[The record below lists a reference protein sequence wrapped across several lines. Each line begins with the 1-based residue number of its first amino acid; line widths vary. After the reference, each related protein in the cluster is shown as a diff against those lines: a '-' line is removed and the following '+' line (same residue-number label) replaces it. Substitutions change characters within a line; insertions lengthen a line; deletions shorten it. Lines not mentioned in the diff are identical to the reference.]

1 MGATIRYTPATPGIK
16 NHTPKNGCGCLSFF
30 AKVLKIIPI
39 NTIDIFFNQ
48 PSPYMGI
55 KNHTR
60 ELILPFHLY
69 LGIKIHTQV
78 VENAVYFN
86 GGGIKKYTYGLV
98 MSGKMAKF
106 G

>member
-1 MGATIRYTPATPGIK
+1 MGFPALYPGIK
-16 NHTPKNGCGCLSFF
+16 NHTQQNGCGCLSFF

-48 PSPYMGI
+48 PPPYMGI

-60 ELILPFHLY
+60 ELIMRFHLY

-86 GGGIKKYTYGLV
+86 FVCGGGIKKHTYGLEMLGIIV
-98 MSGKMAKF
+98 KF

>member
-1 MGATIRYTPATPGIK
+1 MGWLFILLRQGI
-16 NHTPKNGCGCLSFF
+16 
-30 AKVLKIIPI
+30 KIIPI

-60 ELILPFHLY
+60 ELILRFHLY

-78 VENAVYFN
+78 VDKAAYFYW
-86 GGGIKKYTYGLV
+86 GIKKHTYGLEMLGIIV
-98 MSGKMAKF
+98 KF